1 MNEKK
6 IYCKYFKSLMM
17 LPRIQGASDKIGS
30 DMDNAMMNVENE
42 WLEQQFVVLTVGERS
57 ILLLYRVATYITFN
71 VIDDAAMLAFAFS

>member
-1 MNEKK
+1 
-6 IYCKYFKSLMM
+6 MM

>member
-1 MNEKK
+1 
-6 IYCKYFKSLMM
+6 MM

-71 VIDDAAMLAFAFS
+71 VIDDAAMLAFALS

>member
-1 MNEKK
+1 
-6 IYCKYFKSLMM
+6 
-17 LPRIQGASDKIGS
+17 
-30 DMDNAMMNVENE
+30 MDNAMMNVENE

>member
-1 MNEKK
+1 
-6 IYCKYFKSLMM
+6 MM
-17 LPRIQGASDKIGS
+17 LPRIQGASEKIGS

>member
-1 MNEKK
+1 
-6 IYCKYFKSLMM
+6 MM

-71 VIDDAAMLAFAFS
+71 VIDDSAMLAFAFS

>member
-1 MNEKK
+1 
-6 IYCKYFKSLMM
+6 MM
-17 LPRIQGASDKIGS
+17 LPRIHGASDKIGS
-30 DMDNAMMNVENE
+30 DMDNAMMNVENK